1 MKVTDKQLIQIFP
14 QSKKTA
20 AMYAE
25 LFNELLE
32 TYGISSKERV
42 AHFISQV
49 GHESMGFTRLVENLN
64 YSAHGLA
71 ANYGAST
78 EYADTITTGGNT
90 YRPLG
95 VFLLPT

>member
-1 MKVTDKQLIQIFP
+1 MADLIF
-14 QSKKTA
+14 
-20 AMYAE
+20 
-25 LFNELLE
+25 LN
-32 TYGISSKERV
+32 
-42 AHFISQV
+42 
-49 GHESMGFTRLVENLN
+49 GFSL
-64 YSAHGLA
+64 LA